1 MPLDPQAREYLN
13 FQKEIGAPNVIVDGV
28 YLTRKASHENLQIAG
43 PVAGTAEISHR
54 FISTQT
60 ADIAIRIYTP
70 KGEGPFGGMMF
81 FHGGG
86 WVLNHINKYDSQLV
100 DISAGTNSV
109 VISVNYQKSPEHK
122 FPIPFNDCYSATEWF
137 FEHATEMNVDVTKI
151 GVAGDSAGGTLSAAV
166 SLRSRDEKVFKLPY
180 QALMY
185 PATALNFETPSYLEH
200 AIDLGLTREGMMWFW
215 DAYIGEAD
223 KKNPYA
229 VVSEASDLSNLPPA
243 IIAIPEYDVLRDDT
257 LSYSVA
263 LKKAGNIVINQE
275 FPGQIHGFF
284 AHAGMVDASYE
295 LRRFLI
301 ESINGLIRN

>member
-1 MPLDPQAREYLN
+1 MALDPQAQAYLN
-13 FQKEIGAPNVIVDGV
+13 FQKEIGAPNVITNGV
-28 YLTRKASHENLQIAG
+28 YLTRKASHENLHIAG
-43 PVAGTAEISHR
+43 PIATTADISHR
-54 FISTQT
+54 FISTPT

-122 FPIPFNDCYSATEWF
+122 FPIPLDDCYSATEWF
-137 FEHATEMNVDVTKI
+137 FEHASEMNVYTNKI
-151 GVAGDSAGGTLSAAV
+151 GVAGDSAGATLSAAI
-166 SLRSRDEKVFKLPY
+166 SLRSRDEKAFKLAY

-185 PATALNFETPSYLEH
+185 PATALDFETSSYLEY
-200 AIDLGLTREGMMWFW
+200 ATGLGLTREGMMCFW
-215 DAYIGEAD
+215 DAYISEAD
-223 KKNPYA
+223 KTNPYA

-243 IIAIPEYDVLRDDT
+243 IIAIPEYDVLRDET
-257 LSYSVA
+257 VSYSKA
-263 LKKAGNIVINQE
+263 LAKAGNTVINKE

-284 AHAGMVDASYE
+284 AHAGMVDASYQ

-301 ESINGLIRN
+301 ESINSLIKN